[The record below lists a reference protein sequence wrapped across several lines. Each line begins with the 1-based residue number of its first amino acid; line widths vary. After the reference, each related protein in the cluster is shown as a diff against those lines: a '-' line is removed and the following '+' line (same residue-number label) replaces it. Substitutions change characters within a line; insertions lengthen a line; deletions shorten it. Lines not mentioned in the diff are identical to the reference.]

1 MIYGSVAQAG
11 LRWAVLPILPEV
23 TSQLWSAGSWPG
35 AGWSQMTALIGLAP
49 GPAPGWWA
57 GRLSGSM
64 PTAHPASCRGGGEGS
79 PQGVTNIRKT
89 QGRKFHFLPDTAAR
103 MTGSSP
109 ASLLGLTLVFTQ
121 VVAPPRSAQTPDYG
135 QFAPR
140 PTAPSSAPFP
150 PEPLNCDLC
159 PLPSPSLPYPW
170 SSVACLAGRHHVPG
184 LCHTAHVTFSH
195 QKQHS
200 KILIG

>member
-1 MIYGSVAQAG
+1 MVSRQLAWGWMVADDCAHRSG
-11 LRWAVLPILPEV
+11 TWASSWLVGWETQWLHAHRPSCQLP
-23 TSQLWSAGSWPG
+23 
-35 AGWSQMTALIGLAP
+35 
-49 GPAPGWWA
+49 
-57 GRLSGSM
+57 
-64 PTAHPASCRGGGEGS
+64 GGGEGS